1 MAKCTFLTH
10 HAFVLIHIARYPRA
24 TLREIA
30 LKTKLTERTVYK
42 IVGDLEEEG
51 YIVKRKDGRRNV
63 YSVDEQAVLEHR
75 LFGSL
80 TVAQLVDA
88 LGSLA
93 EAVETR

>member
-10 HAFVLIHIARYPRA
+10 HAFVLIHIARYPRT

-51 YIVKRKDGRRNV
+51 YIVKRKDGRRNA
-63 YSVDEQAVLEHR
+63 YSIDEQAVLGHR

-80 TVAQLVDA
+80 TVAQLVDI
-88 LGSLA
+88 LGNLA
-93 EAVETR
+93 EATATR